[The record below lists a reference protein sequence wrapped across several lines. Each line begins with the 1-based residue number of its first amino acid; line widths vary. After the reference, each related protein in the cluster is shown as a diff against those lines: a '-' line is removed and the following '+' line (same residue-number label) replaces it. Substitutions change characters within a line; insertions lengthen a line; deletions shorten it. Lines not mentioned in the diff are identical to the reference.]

1 MLNFGILEDDSAR
14 QKEFARV
21 AKAMGAN
28 VNFHDNAPGFQA
40 WIKTE
45 IASVS
50 LISLDG
56 DLFGCSKPDPGN
68 GLDVARYLSSISPT
82 STPVIVHSVNR
93 GLARQMVEVL
103 HLAKWKVIRV
113 DPVPGDD
120 LDVPLDPTQWISQTW
135 QKSVSSILESRSK

>member
-1 MLNFGILEDDSAR
+1 VRTIAILEDDPAR
-14 QKEFARV
+14 QQEFARV
-21 AKAMGAN
+21 AKSLGAN
-28 VNFHDNAPGFQA
+28 VSFHDNAAAFQA

-45 IASVS
+45 LSSLS

-56 DLFGCSKPDPGN
+56 DLFGSSNPDPGN
-68 GLDVARYLSSISPT
+68 GLEVAQYLSSISP
-82 STPVIVHSVNR
+82 SSIPVIVHSVNR